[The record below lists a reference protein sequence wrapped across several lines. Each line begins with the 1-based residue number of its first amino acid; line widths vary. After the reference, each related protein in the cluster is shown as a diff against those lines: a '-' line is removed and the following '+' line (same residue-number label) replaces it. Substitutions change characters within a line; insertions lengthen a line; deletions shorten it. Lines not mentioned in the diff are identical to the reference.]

1 MVGGQRRKNPDA
13 RRTSL
18 KATEEPEETEDS
30 TLSEHQEQL
39 NEEME
44 RARRKS
50 LQEKQ
55 LQDMQAHTASRQP
68 DISRN
73 AGNNVKQQH
82 ITQSTQPRSM
92 NH

>member
-1 MVGGQRRKNPDA
+1 M
-13 RRTSL
+13 
-18 KATEEPEETEDS
+18 EDS

-44 RARRKS
+44 QARRKA

-82 ITQSTQPRSM
+82 ITQNTQPRSM